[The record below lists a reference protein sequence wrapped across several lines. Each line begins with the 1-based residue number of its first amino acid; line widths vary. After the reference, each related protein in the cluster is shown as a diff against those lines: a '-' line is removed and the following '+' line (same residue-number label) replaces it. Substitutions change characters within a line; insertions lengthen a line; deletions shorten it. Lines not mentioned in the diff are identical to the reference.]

1 MSHLFTRT
9 AFRYQAR
16 FMPLMRRFCSND
28 NSLREV
34 MRSLRL
40 VKNDQNEDI
49 VFLELVQDVDVK
61 EMTEGKVVT
70 VALELTRVT
79 EFKKI
84 RVAFETGSRQN
95 IFFKNRSRVTIKFC
109 TSVNLKA
116 LA

>member
-9 AFRYQAR
+9 AFRYQPR

-70 VALELTRVT
+70 VALELTRVPNS
-79 EFKKI
+79 KKN

-95 IFFKNRSRVTIKFC
+95 IVSKTVSKIS
-109 TSVNLKA
+109 SVL
-116 LA
+116 L